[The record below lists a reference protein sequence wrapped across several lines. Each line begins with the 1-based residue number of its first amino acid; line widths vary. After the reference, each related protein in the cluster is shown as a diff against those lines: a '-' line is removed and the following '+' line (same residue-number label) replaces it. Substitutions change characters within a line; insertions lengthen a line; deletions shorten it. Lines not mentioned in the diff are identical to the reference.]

1 MWPKLPRTRHVL
13 CAEDA
18 FEECIL
24 LDTKIQ
30 LLWKAA
36 FEKVDVDK
44 GLAAFKVRQPDGRQA
59 DLTASHC
66 HLRCSIFGG

>member
-13 CAEDA
+13 CAEAA
-18 FEECIL
+18 FEECVL

-30 LLWKAA
+30 LLRKAA

-44 GLAAFKVRQPDGRQA
+44 GLAAFKVGLLDG
-59 DLTASHC
+59 L
-66 HLRCSIFGG
+66 